1 MLTLYLLYLLAALLD
16 PRRHC
21 LLRSLCAS
29 RNVLQDSTA
38 SGPVGWHLLQHPG
51 YPQLL
56 AWAAVFSASAVGIL
70 PPVTPRHPY
79 ARYLC
84 VRSGVCVSWMNVS
97 PVISPVII
105 NNPRLSHILRS
116 FVSLKEALHR
126 GNWCKSH
133 QLGQLMRNHSITW
146 LNAVSGRL
154 HNTSNQIKRC

>member
-1 MLTLYLLYLLAALLD
+1 M
-16 PRRHC
+16 
-21 LLRSLCAS
+21 
-29 RNVLQDSTA
+29 LQDSTA
-38 SGPVGWHLLQHPG
+38 SGLVGWHLLQHPG

-70 PPVTPRHPY
+70 PPVTPRRPY

-84 VRSGVCVSWMNVS
+84 VHSGVCVSWMNVS

-105 NNPRLSHILRS
+105 NNPRLSHILGS

-133 QLGQLMRNHSITW
+133 QLGQLMRNHSIMW

-154 HNTSNQIKRC
+154 HNTSSQIKRC